1 MFRNLFGL
9 TAAVSLVATSL
20 VASVGV
26 AVAES
31 PDEDLKS
38 GATLPEVLKIW
49 GHPNEKIERQVKHE
63 VVWSYSQGAFVVFK
77 DGRVINWRSSRG
89 RGPTSEVLT
98 TPTPTAERPLSE
110 MGDLVRDI
118 AKEVPGGPDVPYSE
132 PPSNQGPGAAV
143 GQPALIPNQ
152 IPAQPPP
159 GRGGVP
165 DLEADQ
171 ADEGE

>member
-1 MFRNLFGL
+1 MENSRVYRHLARFLAS
-9 TAAVSLVATSL
+9 AAIVAFC
-20 VASVGV
+20 GD
-26 AVAES
+26 AVAQS
-31 PDEDLKS
+31 ADEDLKS
-38 GATLPEVLKIW
+38 GSTLPEVLKLW
-49 GHPNEKIERQVKHE
+49 GHPQEKIERQVKHE
-63 VVWSYSQGAFVVFK
+63 VVWSYAQGAFVVFK

-89 RGPTSEVLT
+89 RGPTSAIEA
-98 TPTPTAERPLSE
+98 TPTPVAERPLGE

-132 PPSNQGPGAAV
+132 PPNQQPGAV
-143 GQPALIPNQ
+143 GQPALIPNA

-171 ADEGE
+171 AEED